1 MKNNYFNNSCPEALL
16 VENIH
21 KKTEMVLEDMGFTVK
36 RLKKSLNPKELIEHL
51 RDAKALCVR
60 SRTQI
65 NKEMLLKSRLDCIG
79 AFCIGVNH
87 IDLET
92 ASKQGVPVFN
102 APYSN
107 TRSVAEMVIGLM
119 IGLSRSLFD
128 HSKNMHQGLWH
139 KFAEGCFELR
149 GKTVGI
155 IGYGHI
161 GSQVSVLAEVLGMKV
176 LYYDVVSKLP
186 IGNAKPVSSLKHLL
200 EKADFITLHVPE
212 TSQTKNLIGEKEIG
226 FMKKTSHLI
235 NTSRG
240 SVVNISAVQK
250 ALDAQK
256 IAGVAIDV
264 FPKEPQSRKDHFS
277 FPLQNKKHVVLTPH
291 VGGSTEEAQA
301 SIVAEV
307 CKSLQNFLFTGTTQ
321 DAVNFPS
328 LVIPPL
334 PENVTRISN
343 IHKNQPGVLSQ
354 INKLVSESRV
364 NIKTQY
370 LATNEWI
377 GYLVMDLEKEDV
389 HQLCQRISRVN
400 TSIKTRII
408 ASRLDRSKSFY
419 TQPG

>member
-1 MKNNYFNNSCPEALL
+1 MNENPIALL

-21 KKTEMVLEDMGFTVK
+21 AQAEAALHKLGFAVK
-36 RLKKSLNPKELIEHL
+36 RLKKSPTTKELIEHL
-51 RDAKALCVR
+51 KKAKVFCIR
-60 SRTQI
+60 SRTEI
-65 NKEMLLKSRLDCIG
+65 NKEMLLQSQLDCIG

-92 ASKQGVPVFN
+92 ASQQGVPVFN

-119 IGLSRSLFD
+119 ISLSRSLFD
-128 HSKNMHQGLWH
+128 HSQNMNQGLWH

-161 GSQVSVLAEVLGMKV
+161 GSQVSVLAEALGMKV
-176 LYYDVVSKLP
+176 CYYDVVSKLP
-186 IGNAKPVSSLKHLL
+186 IGNAKPVLSLKHLL
-200 EKADFITLHVPE
+200 EKSDFITLHVPE
-212 TSQTKNLIGEKEIG
+212 TPQTKNLIDEKEISL
-226 FMKKTSHLI
+226 MKNTSYLI

-240 SVVNISAVQK
+240 SVVSVSAIQE
-250 ALDAQK
+250 ALDAKK
-256 IAGVAIDV
+256 IGGVAIDV
-264 FPKEPQSRKDHFS
+264 FPQEPLQNNRDHFS
-277 FPLQNKKHVVLTPH
+277 FPLQNKKHVILTPH

-301 SIVAEV
+301 SIVTEV
-307 CKSLQNFLFTGTTQ
+307 CKSLKNFLFTGTTQ
-321 DAVNFPS
+321 DSVNFPP
-328 LVIPPL
+328 LFIPPI
-334 PENVTRISN
+334 PKNVTRISN

-354 INKLVSESRV
+354 INKLVSESRA

-389 HQLCQRISRVN
+389 QKLCQKISLLK

-408 ASRLDRSKSFY
+408 SS
-419 TQPG
+419 Q